1 MTTLVVVSSKT
12 GNTKLLAH
20 GICDAYENA
29 ELVSPANLP
38 EDLSRYDA
46 VLLGFWCDRGMA
58 PEDMQA
64 AAAKIS
70 GKRMGCFAT
79 VGGDPQSEWAQQ
91 WMSKTSAEL
100 AAKGGNTLEA
110 TFLCRGRIDPTIFDR
125 MTRMQGGVVT
135 HQREA
140 TRAASETH
148 PDRLDVIAAVKTFES
163 LMA

>member
-29 ELVSPANLP
+29 ELVPAASLP
-38 EDLSRYDA
+38 EDLSKYDA
-46 VLLGFWCDRGMA
+46 VLLGFWCDRGLA
-58 PEDMQA
+58 PEDMQQA
-64 AAAKIS
+64 AARIN

-79 VGGDPQSEWAQQ
+79 IGGDPQAEWAQQ
-91 WMSKTSAEL
+91 WMQKTSAEL

-110 TFLCRGRIDPTIFDR
+110 TFMCRGRIDPAIFDL

-135 HQREA
+135 PQRQA
-140 TRAASETH
+140 ARVASETH
-148 PDRLDVIAAVKTFES
+148 PDRLDVIAAVKIFAD

>member
-29 ELVSPANLP
+29 ELVSASAVPA
-38 EDLSRYDA
+38 DLSKYDA

-91 WMSKTSAEL
+91 WMTKTSTEL
-100 AAKGGNTLEA
+100 AAKGSNTLEA
-110 TFLCRGRIDPTIFDR
+110 TFLCRGRIDPALFDL

-135 HQREA
+135 PQREA

-148 PDRLDVIAAVKTFES
+148 PDRLDVIAAVKSFAG

>member
-29 ELVSPANLP
+29 ELVSAASLP
-38 EDLSRYDA
+38 EDLSKYDA

-58 PEDMQA
+58 PEDMQQA
-64 AAAKIS
+64 AARIN

-79 VGGDPQSEWAQQ
+79 IGGDPQAEWAQQ
-91 WMSKTSAEL
+91 WMQKTSAEL

-110 TFLCRGRIDPTIFDR
+110 TFMCRGRIDPAIFDL

-135 HQREA
+135 PQRQSA
-140 TRAASETH
+140 RAASETH
-148 PDRLDVIAAVKTFES
+148 PDRLDVIAAVKVFAD